1 MLIISN
7 DVANRNSPVITVIPL
22 SSKLKKL
29 ELPVHIV
36 LTEKECEML
45 RDEHLED
52 SILLVEQITTIDK
65 LVLFNRFCYVVSVQ
79 KKHEIEAA
87 VTKQFAM
94 RASTHGANSTRKE
107 V

>member
-1 MLIISN
+1 
-7 DVANRNSPVITVIPL
+7 
-22 SSKLKKL
+22 
-29 ELPVHIV
+29 
-36 LTEKECEML
+36 ML

-52 SILLVEQITTIDK
+52 SVLLVEQITTIDK

-94 RASTHGANSTRKE
+94 RASARKE